1 MVNLESG
8 TARSRA
14 VVGHIRTR
22 NTHMRNT
29 LIFILITFTLSCCKR
44 TIVENSETFKQ
55 KQRLVDTSFLKNV
68 RIDSIKLG
76 FTTITDLQKSDYKF
90 NEINE
95 KAKNNLIVEY
105 SREGERFYIDSTKQ
119 ILVGTYEVSEIIS
132 AVWLLDNYKGN
143 LLGKEVDLSNYTVG
157 KMIEDFPDF
166 KWSTTGVADFW
177 FYNNNINNDTTV
189 FFVELDTTIERFPF
203 AVDSYINKPISGV
216 KVEMS
221 AWKIYGP
228 EYGLLDTVLIKPLY
242 APLDNNHTNYY
253 LYRRKPGLKT
263 TLTEITS
270 TGKKTI
276 YEQIKI
282 GKWLVF
288 NPDHTLKSIEYYTNG
303 KLEKIENTPHNNVYM
318 PCR

>member
-1 MVNLESG
+1 
-8 TARSRA
+8 
-14 VVGHIRTR
+14 
-22 NTHMRNT
+22 MRNT

-95 KAKNNLIVEY
+95 KAKNNVIVEY

-177 FYNNNINNDTTV
+177 FYKNNINNDTTV

-203 AVDSYINKPISGV
+203 AVASYINKPISGV